1 MSGAHPYLATLKHM
15 SFSENLF
22 GQINECL
29 PSDLSPNVKLTHF
42 SSIAFKPLRIRG
54 IQTCSNVHG
63 SNFQTSKG
71 PLFTSWMA
79 RPHQARLSKSR
90 RPQNRLEVQ
99 RWGGDPRRSWHCCPA
114 GGIRHHSTRSNG
126 RILAL
131 KRNVPRIARFLA
143 PRCGLGQPCS
153 AGSTSCPS
161 PCKYRLEVHRWGGGP
176 GQPWHCCPAGGIRHH
191 STRRNG
197 RILALK
203 RNVPRI
209 ARVLAPQCG
218 FGQPCPA
225 GSTSCPY

>member
-42 SSIAFKPLRIRG
+42 SSIAFKPLRIR

-99 RWGGDPRRSWHCCPA
+99 RWGGGPRRSWHCCPA

-126 RILAL
+126 HILAL
-131 KRNVPRIARFLA
+131 KRNVARIARLLA
-143 PRCGLGQPCS
+143 PQSGLGQPCS

-161 PCKYRLEVHRWGGGP
+161 CSKP
-176 GQPWHCCPAGGIRHH
+176 G
-191 STRRNG
+191 S
-197 RILALK
+197 
-203 RNVPRI
+203 
-209 ARVLAPQCG
+209 PQWWWL
-218 FGQPCPA
+218 
-225 GSTSCPY
+225 SL